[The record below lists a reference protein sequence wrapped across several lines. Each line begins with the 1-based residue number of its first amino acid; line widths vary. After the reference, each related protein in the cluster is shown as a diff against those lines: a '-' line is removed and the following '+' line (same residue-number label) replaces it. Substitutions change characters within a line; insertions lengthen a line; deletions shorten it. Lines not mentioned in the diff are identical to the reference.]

1 MKFTFLLYVIMF
13 LAIAGQAQTNLITRQ
28 VITAQD
34 SLCTYSNKNIW
45 NTVQVFPNG
54 LKYPSTTSDN
64 SYVDYKFNLQP
75 GLVGEVEILVFKNL
89 PEPVNKSDG
98 LDDQAL
104 VIIQHAGIKDSL
116 TNSNF
121 FADKDGWYS
130 LGKFRFDGDTEEFL
144 RVKRVTKKSN
154 NYTIAP
160 TFRFD
165 WYFDLKTRVQKPDE
179 LRMKSPIGFTTM
191 GNWGTSARKGF
202 SNSNAKESV
211 TKGAK
216 AIWNPGKLPK
226 GKTAIYIYKPNVKS
240 MDRYEIF
247 HDGKVEEIFLDY
259 REYANFKMY
268 NPVALQGWF
277 KIGEFEVSG
286 NGNEFILLTK
296 TANDSTYADCV
307 YYESVDLD
315 GTLVNRIVV
324 TPKSF
329 EGETKEAKAT
339 ITLAQKE
346 NQTKIDPG
354 FSPIYNEDDI
364 STSMKNGYTFYGR
377 AYWLKSGKGHY
388 FWNPLITEPG
398 NYDVYY
404 YTYYPVKNSGK
415 FTVVHNGKEDVIEL
429 GVSSFGNQNLCKL
442 GNFSFS
448 GGIKDEY
455 VIMSGLDRASDMMFV
470 KTIGEGSILRQRIV
484 TGHPY
489 FIEITFEDTKQHHF
503 KHDISFM
510 VLKGFV
516 QPEDEFHFNP
526 EATVSV
532 SFFSDAI
539 FKMLTSRKNAMADS
553 SLFTSYESVSNC
565 LLFGLPDQLQKQI
578 LTWSAASKILLN
590 ATEFTGKYQNVK
602 NFFVSNETF
611 TKTAQHA
618 SIPDFAKEAFEKL
631 PALGIVSAGQPNQY
645 MTKADATHLLKEFLE
660 QVLQSGPPT
669 NSDWELTF
677 SDDFNGKNIDYS
689 KWNVTNTIRF
699 KGLSAKWAENSVVE
713 NGVYKGYNFFDN
725 HQVPYS
731 SGEIISKFKQTNG
744 FFEARYKYPDR
755 AYGSHSSFWTSS
767 PGGDFNYNE
776 GTYPNGISHNNY
788 FMSSFRDLN
797 FKTRDNLSRDFH
809 TISGCLDSVDLFC
822 GFDGQITYEVKNYPQ
837 YYGKN
842 KTTQVPYGFWMST
855 IVTYFDGPLDRDR
868 IDGSFMSADWI
879 RVYKKI
885 IRQPAIQKEAAFPPD
900 KSYNVDLN
908 VLPVLKFNKP
918 VNTALLNKQQII
930 VSAGKGVVVPE
941 YSIKI
946 ISPVR
951 VQLVFNHPLSSD
963 CNYIITIKKGIKDLT
978 GNESVDDESVTFKT
992 KAGVK

>member
-1 MKFTFLLYVIMF
+1 MKSPFLLQVILF

-34 SLCTYSNKNIW
+34 SLCSYSNKIVW
-45 NTVQVFPNG
+45 NAVQVFPNG
-54 LKYPSTTSDN
+54 LKYPSTTSAN
-64 SYVDYKFNLQP
+64 SYVDYKFSLQP
-75 GLVGEVEILVFKNL
+75 GLVGEVEIFVFKNL
-89 PEPVNKSDG
+89 PEPVIKSDG
-98 LDDQAL
+98 LDDRAL

-121 FADKDGWYS
+121 FADKDGWVS

-144 RVKRVTKKSN
+144 RVKRLTKNSN
-154 NYTIAP
+154 KYTIAP

-165 WYFDLKTRVQKPDE
+165 WYFDLNARVQKPDE
-179 LRMKSPIGFTTM
+179 LLVNFPKGFTNK

-202 SNSNAKESV
+202 SDSKSKESV
-211 TKGAK
+211 TKGAQ

-226 GKTAIYIYKPNVKS
+226 GKTAIYIYKPSVKS
-240 MDRYEIF
+240 RDRYEIF
-247 HDGKVEEIFLDY
+247 HDGKVEEVYLNY

-277 KIGEFEVSG
+277 KIGEFEISG
-286 NGNEFILLTK
+286 SGNEFIQLTK

-307 YYESVDLD
+307 YFESVELD

-329 EGETKEAKAT
+329 EGESAEAKAT

-346 NQTKIDPG
+346 KQTKIDPG
-354 FSPIYNEDDI
+354 FSPIYNEDDVA
-364 STSMKNGYTFYGR
+364 TSMKNGYTFYGR
-377 AYWLKSGKGHY
+377 AYWLKSGKGQY

-398 NYDVYY
+398 DYDVYY

-415 FTVVHNGKEDVIEL
+415 FIVVHNGKEDVIEL
-429 GVSSFGNQNLCKL
+429 GINSFGDQNFTKI

-448 GGIKDEY
+448 GGSRDEY

-470 KTIGEGSILRQRIV
+470 KTIGEGSILKQRIV

-489 FIEITFEDTKQHHF
+489 FKELTFEDTERHPF

-510 VLKGFV
+510 VIKGFV
-516 QPEDEFHFNP
+516 QPENEFHFNP
-526 EATVSV
+526 EANVSIR
-532 SFFSDAI
+532 FFLDAI
-539 FKMLTSRKNAMADS
+539 FKMLTARKNAMADS
-553 SLFTSYESVSNC
+553 SLFTIDESVSYS
-565 LLFGLPDQLQKQI
+565 LLFGLPDQSQKQN
-578 LTWSAASKILLN
+578 LTRAVALKILLN
-590 ATEFTGKYQNVK
+590 AAEFTGKYQNVR
-602 NFFVSNETF
+602 NIYVGNETI
-611 TKTAQHA
+611 TKTALDA
-618 SIPDFAKEAFEKL
+618 STPDFAKKAFEKL
-631 PALGIVSAGQPNQY
+631 SALGVISAGQPNKL
-645 MTKADATHLLKEFLE
+645 MTKAEVTHLLKEFLE
-660 QVLQSGPPT
+660 QVLQSGPSA

-677 SDDFNGKNIDYS
+677 NEEFNGKNIDYS

-731 SGEIISKFKQTNG
+731 SGEIVSKFKQTNG
-744 FFEARYKYPDR
+744 FFEARYKYPDK

-767 PGGDFNYNE
+767 SGGDFNYNE

-788 FMSSFRDLN
+788 FMSSFRALN

-809 TISGCLDSVDLFC
+809 TISGCLDSVDLYC
-822 GFDGQITYEVKNYPQ
+822 GLDGQITYEVKNYPK
-837 YYGKN
+837 YYGQN
-842 KTTQVPYGFWMST
+842 RTTQVPYGFWMST

-868 IDGSFMSADWI
+868 IDGSFMAADWI
-879 RVYKKI
+879 RAYRKI
-885 IRQPAIQKEAAFPPD
+885 IWQPALEKDATFPTD
-900 KSYNVDLN
+900 KSTNQDLK
-908 VLPVLKFNKP
+908 VSPVLKFNKP

-930 VSAGKGVVVPE
+930 VSAGKDGVVPE

-951 VQLVFNHPLSSD
+951 VQLVFKQPLSSD
-963 CNYIITIKKGIKDLT
+963 CNYKITIKKGVKDLI
-978 GNESVDDESVTFKT
+978 GNESAGDEVITFRT
-992 KAGVK
+992 KIGAK